1 MDGYNYNIF
10 NYHNTQRISCN
21 FFVLK
26 LNVLKEENALNFKTN
41 VRDLRGNLNIN
52 TVSAG
57 LVASIFG
64 CTGPALIII
73 GGAASGGLTYGET
86 ISWLFAVYFFSGILG
101 MILTLKFRQPIS
113 GAHSIAGAVL
123 VAGALT
129 HFSINEAIGAYLVAH
144 ILVILLGLTGLID
157 KVMRWIPVPIVMGMI
172 VGVMIRF
179 ATEMI
184 TSVTVSPL
192 LAGAS
197 ILVFLLSSKFLKK
210 VPPVLT
216 TLIVAVLLA
225 VFTNQFQFQ
234 STGDLFVLPQII
246 MPAFSLDSIISIGI
260 PLALLIISTENA
272 QASGVLMAQGY
283 KPPNTAMAVYGSS
296 IGLIASFFGGHAINI
311 AGPMT
316 AICSGKEVGPKDS
329 RYAASFANGVFFSI
343 FGLFAS
349 LVVPFV
355 VAMPG
360 VIVTVIAGLAMLGV
374 LINSLKTA
382 FSDSKFQMG
391 AFFALIIGMSG
402 VSFFNI
408 SAPLWAII
416 GSLLVSFIVESDHF
430 SIKAKEEK
438 KRKLDVETSA

>member
-1 MDGYNYNIF
+1 M
-10 NYHNTQRISCN
+10 
-21 FFVLK
+21 
-26 LNVLKEENALNFKTN
+26 NFKSN
-41 VRDLRGNLNIN
+41 LKDLRGNLNIN

-73 GGAASGGLTYGET
+73 GAATTGALTYGET

-144 ILVILLGLTGLID
+144 LLVIILGFTGLID
-157 KVMRWIPVPIVMGMI
+157 KVMKWIPVPIVMGMI

-184 TSVTVSPL
+184 TSVTISPL
-192 LAGAS
+192 LAGTS

-216 TLIVAVLLA
+216 TLVVAVVLA
-225 VFTNQFQFQ
+225 FLTNQFQFQ
-234 STGDLFVLPQII
+234 SAGDLFVLPQII
-246 MPAFSLDSIISIGI
+246 MPIFSLDAIISIGI
-260 PLALLIISTENA
+260 PLALLIIGTENA
-272 QASGVLMAQGY
+272 QASGVLLAQGY
-283 KPPNTAMAVYGSS
+283 KPPNSSMAIYGST
-296 IGLIASFFGGHAINI
+296 IGLIASFFGAHAINI

-316 AICSGKEVGPKDS
+316 AICSGKEVGPKES

-374 LINSLKTA
+374 LINSLKAA
-382 FSDSKFQMG
+382 FSANKFQMG

-408 SAPLWAII
+408 SAPLWAIV
-416 GSLLVSFIVESDHF
+416 GSLLVSLLVESDHF
-430 SIKAKEEK
+430 ASRAKDNK
-438 KRKLDVETSA
+438 KQKLKVETSA